1 MSNGQFFSSLVRLYH
16 ATFDRQAESAGVGHW
31 ASQLAS
37 GEMSF
42 NDVAESFIASE
53 EFQQTYGELDNEA
66 FVSLL
71 YENVLG
77 READEDGLAHWLEI
91 LESGAGLRS
100 EILTGFSE
108 SDEFIE
114 DTETQVEEEV
124 EALSAELGESDDE
137 TESDDDEE
145 TEPDDDDET
154 ESDDDEETEP
164 DDDEEH
170 EDSDTPDEADHDIS
184 GGQFHSALVRLYHTA
199 FNREADNQG
208 VGYWTSVLAK
218 GEMSFLEVAESFMA
232 SEEFHETYG
241 ELDNEAFIELLYLNV
256 LKRDADEE
264 GMAYWLEKL
273 ESGDSLRH
281 EILTG
286 FSESDELI
294 DDDEFE
300 DEDEGENES
309 NTEDT
314 LSSEVTEA
322 FGDYVERAHN
332 DLFEHEDEELGTWLT
347 ELTEEHFD
355 FSEISE
361 QFIASDEF
369 SAINGEQL
377 LIELAL
383 STEEFVELLDEYQ
396 EVFVDEVELIGTAST
411 GTPEDS
417 SPLV

>member
-77 READEDGLAHWLEI
+77 READEEGLAHWLEI

-114 DTETQVEEEV
+114 GTETQVAEEV
-124 EALSAELGESDDE
+124 EALSAELGESDDDEE
-137 TESDDDEE
+137 TESDDGE
-145 TEPDDDDET
+145 ET
-154 ESDDDEETEP
+154 ESDD
-164 DDDEEH
+164 EEH
-170 EDSDTPDEADHDIS
+170 EASDTHEEADHDIS

-232 SEEFHETYG
+232 SEEFQGTYG

-294 DDDEFE
+294 DDDVPE
-300 DEDEGENES
+300 DEDEDEDEDENES
-309 NTEDT
+309 DT
-314 LSSEVTEA
+314 DTKDSSLSQEVTEA
-322 FGDYVERAHN
+322 FDDFIEQVHN
-332 DLFEHEDEELGTWLT
+332 DLFGHEDEELGTWLT
-347 ELTEEHFD
+347 ELSEEHFD

-369 SAINGEQL
+369 SEINGAQL

-396 EVFVDEVELIGTAST
+396 EVIVDEVELIGTAST

-417 SPLV
+417 SPLA

>member
-66 FVSLL
+66 FVGLL

-77 READEDGLAHWLEI
+77 READEDGMAHWLEI

-114 DTETQVEEEV
+114 GSETQVAEEV
-124 EALSAELGESDDE
+124 EALSSELGALEEDGGDE
-137 TESDDDEE
+137 GSELEDDEE
-145 TEPDDDDET
+145 GEP
-154 ESDDDEETEP
+154 
-164 DDDEEH
+164 
-170 EDSDTPDEADHDIS
+170 EDSDAHEEADHDIS
-184 GGQFHSALVRLYHTA
+184 SGQFHSALVRLYHTA
-199 FNREADNQG
+199 FNREADSQG
-208 VGYWTSVLAK
+208 VGHWTSVLAK
-218 GEMSFLEVAESFMA
+218 GQMSFLEVAESFMA
-232 SEEFHETYG
+232 SEEFQETYG

-264 GMAYWLEKL
+264 GMTYWLEKL

-294 DDDEFE
+294 SDDDDDDDEEVDDDETEIE
-300 DEDEGENES
+300 DAS
-309 NTEDT
+309 
-314 LSSEVTEA
+314 LSPAVTEA
-322 FGDYVERAHN
+322 FGDYVERAH
-332 DLFEHEDEELGTWLT
+332 DELFEHEEEELGVWLA
-347 ELTEEHFD
+347 ELTEEHLD
-355 FSEISE
+355 FSDISE
-361 QFIASDEF
+361 QFMASAEF
-369 SAINGEQL
+369 SAIDGEQL
-377 LIELAL
+377 LNELAL
-383 STEEFVELLDEYQ
+383 STEDFVELLDEYQ
-396 EVFVDEVELIGTAST
+396 EVILDEIELIGTSAT
-411 GTPEDS
+411 DTPADS
-417 SPLV
+417 SPLA